1 MPVGDYCERTASG
14 LWGEPFNAV
23 SNLAFLV
30 ASGVLLWLVARRRPA
45 PPVRAWLLPAL
56 LGVVGLCSLSFHTL
70 ANRFTEALDSLSILA
85 FVLVG
90 LTLLLHDMWGVPWRW
105 AWLSAPAFVAFAVA
119 VDAPLIAGLGA
130 GAALGGYLPALL
142 GLVGVGVGL
151 RLRRGVRRYGTWLLW
166 AAGVFAV
173 SLTARTLD
181 RPLCTDVPT
190 GTHFVWHI
198 LNAVVLF
205 VVGYSVLDRYRRGSG
220 LLVRPAQPGEHGWIV
235 GTLTAAWGSTTA
247 VAHGVAYDAGTLPA
261 LVAED
266 GGERAGL
273 LTYVIAD
280 GAMEVVTLDAL
291 ARHSGAGT
299 ALLAAAAD
307 VAREAG
313 ATRLWL
319 VTTNDNVDALRFYQ
333 RRGMRIVGVTPG
345 GVDASRLLKP
355 AIPTVGWYG
364 IPLRDEL
371 TLELRL

>member
-1 MPVGDYCERTASG
+1 MWE
-14 LWGEPFNAV
+14 
-23 SNLAFLV
+23 
-30 ASGVLLWLVARRRPA
+30 
-45 PPVRAWLLPAL
+45 VR
-56 LGVVGLCSLSFHTL
+56 
-70 ANRFTEALDSLSILA
+70 
-85 FVLVG
+85 
-90 LTLLLHDMWGVPWRW
+90 WRW

-119 VDAPLIAGLGA
+119 VDAPLIALA
-130 GAALGGYLPALL
+130 GTRAALGGYLPALL
-142 GLVGVGVGL
+142 GLLGVAVGL
-151 RLRRGVRRYGTWLLW
+151 WLRRGVRRYGTWLLW

-181 RPLCTDVPT
+181 RPLCTDIPV

-205 VVGYSVLDRYRRGSG
+205 LVGYAVLDRYRRGRVTR
-220 LLVRPAQPGEHGWIV
+220 VRPAQPGDHAWIV

-261 LVAED
+261 LIAED

-280 GAMEVVTLDAL
+280 GALEVVTIDAV

-313 ATRLWL
+313 VGRLWL
-319 VTTNDNVDALRFYQ
+319 VTTNDNLDALRFYQ
-333 RRGMRIVGVTPG
+333 RRGMRIAAVTPG

-355 AIPTVGWYG
+355 SIPAVGSYG